1 MLYNVSSYSNSLG
14 MHVAVCAFDKT
25 VSLFDFFSGDLLAQ
39 VSGHSE
45 LITAVRFSP
54 DGRFLL
60 SVGGDGCIM
69 KWALAERL
77 VEGMQE
83 RLLELVTAHKMKMT
97 KPDSASSS
105 RRESRDAPVSPS
117 KLPMPMPPSR
127 DSSVSPPPP
136 GQSRGTAGGVRTGGI
151 RDRDL
156 PVPSSGDSEGS
167 DRWASR
173 VDQQSYDSHSRRNS
187 NESEPTRKYT
197 SEMNA
202 EDLRNIE
209 KDNSVF
215 RLPPKGGLGG
225 IVEDY
230 EDDPEKDD
238 ATEMANRKLDGLE
251 SWLEDLVSKVLF
263 ILFLVVN
270 LD

>member
-1 MLYNVSSYSNSLG
+1 

-54 DGRFLL
+54 DGKFLL

-69 KWALAERL
+69 KWALADRL

-83 RLLELVTAHKMKMT
+83 RLLELATAHKMKMT
-97 KPDSASSS
+97 KPDPASSS
-105 RRESRDAPVSPS
+105 RREGRDAPVSPS
-117 KLPMPMPPSR
+117 EIPMPMPPSR
-127 DSSVSPPPP
+127 ESSVSPPPP
-136 GQSRGTAGGVRTGGI
+136 GQGRGSVGGVRTGGI

-156 PVPSSGDSEGS
+156 PVPSSGDSEG

-173 VDQQSYDSHSRRNS
+173 VDSHSRRS
-187 NESEPTRKYT
+187 SSESAEPKRKYT
-197 SEMNA
+197 TEMNA

-230 EDDPEKDD
+230 DDDPEKDD
-238 ATEMANRKLDGLE
+238 VTEMANKKLDGLE
-251 SWLEDLVSKVLF
+251 SWLEDLVSALYL
-263 ILFLVVN
+263 ILFSVAI
-270 LD
+270 LDE